1 MKEEVKAFKNE
12 LRNYRYYLKQ
22 KEILTDK
29 KDLYFHSLTGMVGKG
44 FDSQGGST
52 NESVKEEKRL
62 ETIDRINELEEKINK
77 LDTKIDAIE
86 SVLNKVTKR
95 VRKIMVGVYA
105 DGRTYLSYSTNE
117 NYSPRTLQQQVDKA
131 IERALK

>member
-22 KEILTDK
+22 KGILTDK

-44 FDSQGGST
+44 FDRQGGTT
-52 NESVKEEKRL
+52 NQSIKEEKRL
-62 ETIDRINELEEKINK
+62 ETIDKINELEEKINK
-77 LDTKIDAIE
+77 LDSKIDAIE
-86 SVLNKVTKR
+86 SVLNKVNKR
-95 VRKIMVGVYA
+95 ERKIMIGVYA
-105 DGRTYLSYSTNE
+105 DGKTYLSLSTKE

-131 IERALK
+131 IEKAVK